1 MIEIE
6 YNEESCTN
14 WYTDVRG
21 ATPKEAIMAYI
32 NSCNDEDLLYMAK
45 EFATNY
51 GSTYS
56 TSDSCEACGHYPT
69 KYVLTI
75 EVDND

>member
-21 ATPKEAIMAYI
+21 ATPKEALIAFI
-32 NSCNDEDLLYMAK
+32 NTCDDDVLLDMAK
-45 EFATNY
+45 DFATNY
-51 GSTYS
+51 GIYVSDC
-56 TSDSCEACGHYPT
+56 DSCETCGHYPE
-69 KYVLTI
+69 KHILTI
-75 EVDND
+75 GED